1 MKEISR
7 KKRMRNGLL
16 FSIIVLFALIF
27 RVGWIQFVNG
37 GELQTLAYEQQTLD
51 RKINPKRGTIYDRNK
66 NELAVSS
73 TVYTITITPTNIEEE
88 NTITKTIRIKRNV
101 ANKLE
106 SLAVQNNIT
115 FNRLVNE
122 CIDFALENMEED
134 TKIEVSVQNN

>member
-1 MKEISR
+1 MK
-7 KKRMRNGLL
+7 K
-16 FSIIVLFALIF
+16 FII
-27 RVGWIQFVNG
+27 
-37 GELQTLAYEQQTLD
+37 
-51 RKINPKRGTIYDRNK
+51 P
-66 NELAVSS
+66 
-73 TVYTITITPTNIEEE
+73 NIEEE

-134 TKIEVSVQNN
+134 TTEEITIQNK

>member
-1 MKEISR
+1 MK
-7 KKRMRNGLL
+7 K
-16 FSIIVLFALIF
+16 FII
-27 RVGWIQFVNG
+27 
-37 GELQTLAYEQQTLD
+37 
-51 RKINPKRGTIYDRNK
+51 
-66 NELAVSS
+66 
-73 TVYTITITPTNIEEE
+73 TNIEEE

-134 TKIEVSVQNN
+134 TTEEVTIQNK

>member
-1 MKEISR
+1 MLLSQHKFVCYYLIKRSKYI
-7 KKRMRNGLL
+7 KK
-16 FSIIVLFALIF
+16 FII
-27 RVGWIQFVNG
+27 
-37 GELQTLAYEQQTLD
+37 
-51 RKINPKRGTIYDRNK
+51 P
-66 NELAVSS
+66 
-73 TVYTITITPTNIEEE
+73 NIEEE

-134 TKIEVSVQNN
+134 TTEEVTIQNK